1 VVLIDHTGL
10 TDETRTRGSNAQK
23 GGLETEIRVSDEN
36 GVRMAYCT
44 RDKSGDIGAQWLYK
58 LEQVPEVPR
67 PTHVAAPAVCVPV
80 DALAPVAA
88 PFGAPENWNNLLWE
102 LPRDVVAYSGPGKAA
117 IAALARF
124 MRYSACGQVG
134 FSLSSAR
141 MAVREVYVDDK
152 GKPKFSR
159 DTVDRAW
166 DALVGLERLEP
177 AGMGDLASRSL
188 WRTKVGDPSEN

>member
-1 VVLIDHTGL
+1 
-10 TDETRTRGSNAQK
+10 
-23 GGLETEIRVSDEN
+23 
-36 GVRMAYCT
+36 
-44 RDKSGDIGAQWLYK
+44 
-58 LEQVPEVPR
+58 
-67 PTHVAAPAVCVPV
+67 V